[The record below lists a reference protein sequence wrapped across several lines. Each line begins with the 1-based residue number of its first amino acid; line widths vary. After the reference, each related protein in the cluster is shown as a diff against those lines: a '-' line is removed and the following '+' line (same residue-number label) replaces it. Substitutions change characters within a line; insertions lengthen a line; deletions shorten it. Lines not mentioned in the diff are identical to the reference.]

1 MKYSVPYYCYNCF
14 YEARVYIE
22 RGKEALD
29 FICPNCGRVEFKKT
43 RLNYSPDDSYQENV
57 QKRIRQLQTG
67 NPNKITLKY
76 AYKAQDRDEALR
88 IEAKFHAI
96 LKRFNK
102 SGEWYQMGWQDAKT
116 LRGMFYAMSY
126 KNNDCWLRI
135 RRKWY
140 KMIRDARYYSGLN
153 PAVDIFALQNQKGKT
168 S

>member
-1 MKYSVPYYCYNCF
+1 MYVYLLESAGCYKIGI
-14 YEARVYIE
+14 A
-22 RGKEALD
+22 
-29 FICPNCGRVEFKKT
+29 
-43 RLNYSPDDSYQENV
+43 ENV
-57 QKRIRQLQTG
+57 EKRIRQLQTG

-76 AYKAQDRDEALR
+76 AYPTKDRDEALR
-88 IEAKFHAI
+88 IETKFHAI
-96 LKRFNK
+96 LRRFNK

-153 PAVDIFALQNQKGKT
+153 PAVDVFALQNQKGKT